1 MQPTIISALV
11 YCSIEVKARFMS
23 HQSIAKTSRVLQSIV
38 LLPRVSQ
45 YYRAVRQ
52 FQVAGATSV
61 IRTVSGG
68 TVEPP
73 RRETLVAQSPRCHQ
87 VPLLHAT
94 GCCSAT
100 CCIGHQA
107 TTKLKPEI
115 SCLIDV
121 TVARAFKGSRLI
133 IRVGGLTTL
142 AKGHYA
148 TG

>member
-38 LLPRVSQ
+38 SLPRVSQ

-94 GCCSAT
+94 GCC
-100 CCIGHQA
+100 IGHQA

-133 IRVGGLTTL
+133 IRVGRLTTL